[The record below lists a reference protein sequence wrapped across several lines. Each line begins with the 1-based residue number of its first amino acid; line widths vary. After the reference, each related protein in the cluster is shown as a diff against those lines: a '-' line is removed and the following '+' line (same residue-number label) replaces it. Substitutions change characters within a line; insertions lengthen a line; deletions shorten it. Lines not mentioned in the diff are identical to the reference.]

1 MKHLILFENY
11 FNRINEAVETMKSGV
26 KLYIDEEKSEFPQ
39 GEMISTLGKENGKNK
54 ASILYSVSGNKRV
67 LLTFTDNLGITYKTK
82 SGFGTPVLKEGGQEV
97 KGAGIVYQK
106 IEGDEILNIPYKG
119 MSDEDFSKALG
130 LFMLSSG
137 GLQNSKIA
145 EMAVNTIFELGKTK
159 NNQAPETLKRAYVQ
173 LERATKLQD
182 VNILAGATGDEK
194 TLDKKLKS
202 SLKAFAAKLA

>member
-11 FNRINEAVETMKSGV
+11 FNRINEAVENMKSGA
-26 KLYIDEEKSEFPQ
+26 KLYIDEEKSEFSP
-39 GEMISTLGKENGKNK
+39 GEMISTLGKVNGKSK

-119 MSDEDFSKALG
+119 MSDDDFSKALG
-130 LFMLSSG
+130 LFMLGSG
-137 GLQNSKIA
+137 GLQNFKIA
-145 EMAVNTIFELGKTK
+145 EMAVNTIYELVKTYK
-159 NNQAPETLKRAYVQ
+159 DKTPESLKRAYIQ
-173 LERATKLQD
+173 LERAIKLQD
-182 VNILAGATGDEK
+182 VNILAGTTENEK
-194 TLDKKLKS
+194 TLNKKLKS
-202 SLKAFAAKLA
+202 SLKAFVAKLA